1 MLLNRPVNLPQ
12 NEILTAG
19 ESGDYTDMHRHGAA
33 LAELEQSPEQ
43 QLLAVQAVRKI
54 PEQAAAVGT
63 ALPALVAESVLLPAV
78 LHLELFPERMLLI
91 LLCIF
96 VRFCIF
102 YRFLRWE
109 IPQ

>member
-63 ALPALVAESVLLPAV
+63 ASVSSTGSCGGRYRSESVMQIMPA
-78 LHLELFPERMLLI
+78 
-91 LLCIF
+91 
-96 VRFCIF
+96 
-102 YRFLRWE
+102 
-109 IPQ
+109 

>member
-33 LAELEQSPEQ
+33 LVELEQSPE

-63 ALPALVAESVLLPAV
+63 ALPALAAESVLLPTV
-78 LHLELFPERMLLI
+78 LHLELSLFGTSE
-91 LLCIF
+91 C
-96 VRFCIF
+96 
-102 YRFLRWE
+102 YD
-109 IPQ
+109 